1 MSGRSIRIFLV
12 DGTANGIMT
21 TEIMNWIGKV
31 IVAPR
36 SQLAN
41 LAQRNET
48 KRTGIYVLTGDE
60 PNSPLKESVYIGE
73 SDNVLSRL
81 TQHNSDSSKDFWNR
95 TIVVISKDENLTKAH
110 VRYLE
115 SRLIQITAKA
125 GRATLINGTSPVT
138 PSLPEPDIADME
150 FFLEQLLTLLPVLNF
165 SFASPIP
172 IIPATAPSPTSQNQD
187 MVLAQQISSPTFLL
201 TGPNYNAEA
210 QEVNGQ
216 FVVLKGSK
224 ARKST
229 KSSLGEIYVD
239 MRKQFIKDKKLVADT
254 DGVTLE
260 LTTDISF
267 TSPSGAACLISG
279 TSLNGRESWKVKS
292 TGQTYNQW
300 DQNRIAQAE
309 TIDGGT
315 A

>member
-41 LAQRNET
+41 LAQRSEA
-48 KRTGIYVLTGDE
+48 KRTGIYVLTGDD

-73 SDNVLSRL
+73 SDNVLTRL

-125 GRATLINGTSPVT
+125 GRATLINGTSPDI

-165 SFASPIP
+165 SFASPLP
-172 IIPATAPSPTSQNQD
+172 IVPATRPPHPDQETT
-187 MVLAQQISSPTFLL
+187 LTQQISSPTFVL

-224 ARKST
+224 ARKAT
-229 KSSLGEIYVD
+229 KSSIGEIYAD
-239 MRKQFIKDKKLVADT
+239 MRTQFIKEKKLVAGS

-260 LTTDISF
+260 FAVDISF
-267 TSPSGAACLISG
+267 TSPSGAARLISG
-279 TSLNGRESWKVKS
+279 TSLNGRESWKVKT

-309 TIDGGT
+309 TTDSSDT
-315 A
+315 